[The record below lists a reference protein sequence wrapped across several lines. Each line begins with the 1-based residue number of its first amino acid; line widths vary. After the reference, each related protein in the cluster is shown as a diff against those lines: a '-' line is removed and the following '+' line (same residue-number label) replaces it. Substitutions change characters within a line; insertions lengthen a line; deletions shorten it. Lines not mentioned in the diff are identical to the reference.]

1 LPITA
6 PPATALHRCG
16 QANRNP
22 PARQA
27 GRPESAHSRTASHFH
42 SPLRAS
48 NRPDSPPHTPDTST
62 ANRSFPNPL
71 GGKPRACGLPSGED
85 GLGREKRNR
94 RPGAGQRAKP
104 ATRGRRLRFGNER
117 VKPLVFPPNQ
127 KWKRSASLCRDAA
140 QEQHHCGRCNTDGR
154 PARGLGGQR
163 AFGKERRNSASGSVL
178 VPADRAGYQ
187 RQPKKT
193 L

>member
-1 LPITA
+1 MTLP
-6 PPATALHRCG
+6 PSR
-16 QANRNP
+16 
-22 PARQA
+22 RQA
-27 GRPESAHSRTASHFH
+27 ACLRP
-42 SPLRAS
+42 
-48 NRPDSPPHTPDTST
+48 
-62 ANRSFPNPL
+62 
-71 GGKPRACGLPSGED
+71 CGLPSGED

-94 RPGAGQRAKP
+94 CPGAGQRAKP

-163 AFGKERRNSASGSVL
+163 AFGKARGESASGSAKYAAPCAAFTRSVCDL
-178 VPADRAGYQ
+178 GFPAHLICAPDLHPNGTRLQARCTSARRAVARRAATKQ
-187 RQPKKT
+187 IT
-193 L
+193 